1 MKDICEAT
9 SLSRGGL
16 YRYFGSTKEIFIAM
30 LQKNIDD
37 SIYSV
42 KKNIDNGVPA
52 IKIFNY
58 FLKIEKESILSAYN
72 GLFFAIHEF
81 AFYEKDQKHYFDNR
95 LNTTLKIISDI
106 FIYGQ
111 QIGEFKQFNIQVMAN
126 HVIYFLDSLKTSS
139 SIFSINNKMLD
150 EQFNL
155 LKEMLYYENNSI

>member
-1 MKDICEAT
+1 MSKGETTKNQIIDESAKLFAKKGYISVTMKDICEAT

-95 LNTTLKIISDI
+95 LNTTLKIIVSHPT
-106 FIYGQ
+106 
-111 QIGEFKQFNIQVMAN
+111 E
-126 HVIYFLDSLKTSS
+126 
-139 SIFSINNKMLD
+139 
-150 EQFNL
+150 
-155 LKEMLYYENNSI
+155 